1 LFVTEIRGRTMFGR
15 LSASRLIVY
24 GFFALVAAGTAL
36 LMLPWSTK
44 SGISI
49 VDAFFVATSCTTVTG
64 LTSVD
69 IPGTFTHFG
78 EVVMMVLIQL
88 GGLGIMTVTTLAAL
102 LVGQRVGFRRLLTVQ
117 EETENAGSPRNTLR
131 LLIQIARITFAVEL
145 VGAVAL
151 SIGFISVGLGVR
163 EGIFQGVFHAIMA
176 FCNSGFPTLPGNDLL
191 PYAGNWLIV
200 GALVVVITLG
210 GLGFPVL
217 VDLYNEDRRLSV
229 HSRVVL
235 ITSAALVIVGVLS
248 VASFEWT
255 NPNTLGGQSFGT
267 KAAMSLFQGVTPR
280 TAGFQTVS
288 YPEMREPTL
297 LVQVVLMFIG
307 TAPTS
312 TGGGIKVTTLALVVL
327 IVVAQVRGQDRI
339 TLFWR
344 TLPDPLVARALS
356 VLALASLLVLTSTL
370 ALMISDGLEL
380 LPALFEVTSAFG
392 TVGLTLD
399 QTPHLSTF
407 GKLLISLVMFL
418 GRVGPITFIV
428 ALAARQRTPR
438 YKYPEEEIAIG

>member
-1 LFVTEIRGRTMFGR
+1 MFGR

-24 GFFALVAAGTAL
+24 GFIALVAGGTAL
-36 LMLPWSTK
+36 LKLPWATTD
-44 SGISI
+44 GISL
-49 VDAFFVATSCTTVTG
+49 VNAFFVAVSRSTVTG
-64 LTSVD
+64 LSTVA
-69 IPGTFTHFG
+69 IPETFTHFG
-78 EVVMMVLIQL
+78 ELVMMVLMQL

-102 LVGQRVGFRRLLTVQ
+102 LVGQRVGFRRLIAVS

-131 LLIQIARITFAVEL
+131 LVFQIARITFIVEL
-145 VGAVAL
+145 LGAVAL
-151 SIGFISVGLGVR
+151 SIGFVKAGLGLG
-163 EGIFQGVFHAIMA
+163 EGVFQGIFHAIMA
-176 FCNSGFPTLPGNDLL
+176 FCNAGFATLPGDDLI

-200 GALVVVITLG
+200 VALVCVITLG

-217 VDLYNEDRRLSV
+217 VDLYHYRQSPRLSV

-235 ITSAALVIVGVLS
+235 ITSSALVVFGVLS
-248 VASFEWT
+248 VAVIEWT
-255 NPNTLGGQSFGT
+255 NPHTLGGESMST

-297 LVQVVLMFIG
+297 LVQTVLMFIG

-327 IVVAQVRGQDRI
+327 IVAAQVRGQERI

-344 TLPDPLVARALS
+344 TLPRPLISRALS
-356 VLALASLLVLTSTL
+356 VLAVASLLVLLSTL
-370 ALMISDGLEL
+370 ALMVSDELEL

-392 TVGLTLD
+392 TVGLSLD
-399 QTPHLSTF
+399 VTPHLSTF
-407 GKLLISLVMFL
+407 GKILISVVMFP

-428 ALAARQRTPR
+428 ALAARQRTPHYR
-438 YKYPEEEIAIG
+438 YPEEEIAIG

>member
-1 LFVTEIRGRTMFGR
+1 LFGR

-24 GFFALVAAGTAL
+24 GFIALVAGVTAL
-36 LMLPWSTK
+36 LKLPWATTD
-44 SGISI
+44 GISL
-49 VDAFFVATSCTTVTG
+49 VNAFFVAVSCSTVTG
-64 LTSVD
+64 LSTVA
-69 IPGTFTHFG
+69 IPETFTHFG
-78 EVVMMVLIQL
+78 ELVMMVLMQL

-102 LVGQRVGFRRLLTVQ
+102 LVGQRVGFRRL
-117 EETENAGSPRNTLR
+117 
-131 LLIQIARITFAVEL
+131 I
-145 VGAVAL
+145 
-151 SIGFISVGLGVR
+151 
-163 EGIFQGVFHAIMA
+163 
-176 FCNSGFPTLPGNDLL
+176 

-200 GALVVVITLG
+200 VALVCVITLG

-217 VDLYNEDRRLSV
+217 VDLYHYRQSPRLSV

-235 ITSAALVIVGVLS
+235 ITSSALVVFGVLS
-248 VASFEWT
+248 VAVMEWT
-255 NPNTLGGQSFGT
+255 NPHTLGGESMST

-297 LVQVVLMFIG
+297 LVQTVLMFIG

-327 IVVAQVRGQDRI
+327 IVAAQVRGQERI

-344 TLPDPLVARALS
+344 TLPRPLISRALS
-356 VLALASLLVLTSTL
+356 VLAVASLLVLLSTL
-370 ALMISDGLEL
+370 ALMVSEGLEL

-392 TVGLTLD
+392 TVGLSLD
-399 QTPHLSTF
+399 VTPHLSTF
-407 GKLLISLVMFL
+407 GKVLISVVMFL

-428 ALAARQRTPR
+428 ALAARQRTPHYR
-438 YKYPEEEIAIG
+438 YPEEEIAIG

>member
-1 LFVTEIRGRTMFGR
+1 MFGR
-15 LSASRLIVY
+15 LSASQFIVY
-24 GFFALVAAGTAL
+24 GFFALVVAGTAL
-36 LMLPWSTK
+36 LMSPWSTTG
-44 SGISI
+44 GISPTN
-49 VDAFFVATSCTTVTG
+49 ALFVATSCVTVTG
-64 LTSVD
+64 LTTVD
-69 IPGTFTHFG
+69 VPGTFTHFG
-78 EVVMMVLIQL
+78 QVVMMVLIQL

-102 LVGQRVGFRRLLTVQ
+102 LIGQRVGFRRLLTVR

-131 LLIQIARITFAVEL
+131 LLFQIARITFAVEL
-145 VGAVAL
+145 IGAVAL
-151 SIGFISVGLGVR
+151 SIGFISVGLGIR
-163 EGIFQGVFHAIMA
+163 ESIFQGVFHAIMA
-176 FCNSGFPTLPGNDLL
+176 FCNAGFPTIPGDDLL

-200 GALVVVITLG
+200 GALVAVITLG

-217 VDLYNEDRRLSV
+217 VDLYNYREDRRLSV

-235 ITSAALVIVGVLS
+235 ITSAILVIVGVLS
-248 VASFEWT
+248 VAFFEWT
-255 NPNTLGGQSFGT
+255 NPNTLGGQSFNS

-280 TAGFQTVS
+280 TAGFSTVS

-312 TGGGIKVTTLALVVL
+312 TGGGIKVTTLALVAL
-327 IVVAQVRGQDRI
+327 IVVAQVRGQENI

-344 TLPDPLVARALS
+344 TLPRALVSRALS
-356 VLALASLLVLTSTL
+356 ILALASLLVLTSTL
-370 ALMISDGLEL
+370 ALMISDGLDL

-392 TVGLTLD
+392 TVGLSLD
-399 QTPHLSTF
+399 TTPNLSTF
-407 GKLLISLVMFL
+407 GKLLISLNMFL